1 MPSKGEEKVKESII
15 IIAVIILVI
24 AASIISQNYLN
35 QSSDMLLGKLET
47 LKTEIQNAKQTGA
60 LENAIELSEN
70 VLNNWEEIN
79 KNWSMLV
86 VHEELDLIELSLI
99 GVKASVESGSAEDA
113 LQEIDKSLF
122 LVGHIKEKESF
133 KIKNIF

>member
-60 LENAIELSEN
+60 LENAIGLSEN

>member
-1 MPSKGEEKVKESII
+1 MIM
-15 IIAVIILVI
+15 IAVILLVI
-24 AASIISQNYLN
+24 TASIISQNYLN

>member
-1 MPSKGEEKVKESII
+1 
-15 IIAVIILVI
+15 
-24 AASIISQNYLN
+24 
-35 QSSDMLLGKLET
+35 MLLGKLET

>member
-24 AASIISQNYLN
+24 AASIISQNYLK

-60 LENAIELSEN
+60 LENAIGLSEN

>member
-1 MPSKGEEKVKESII
+1 MKESII